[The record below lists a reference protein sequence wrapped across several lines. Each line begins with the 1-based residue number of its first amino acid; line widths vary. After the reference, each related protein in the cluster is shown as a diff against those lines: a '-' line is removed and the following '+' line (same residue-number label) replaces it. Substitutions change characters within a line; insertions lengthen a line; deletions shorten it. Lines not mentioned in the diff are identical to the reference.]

1 MVKVDESTL
10 EHSVFYT
17 FFFDRTFMDFLSGI
31 VDFAKPF
38 ARDLLATVIPTQLQ
52 DTIGAVVENIAEAL
66 PEEMKKNEFV
76 KLGRKIIGRQKQEA
90 TESPTTAPTTASALG
105 NIAGDF
111 IKKKMTADKKSA
123 KSEKPSARG
132 TNTMF

>member
-1 MVKVDESTL
+1 MDDNRGKAA
-10 EHSVFYT
+10 Y
-17 FFFDRTFMDFLSGI
+17 FFDRTFMDFLSGI

-76 KLGRKIIGRQKQEA
+76 KLGRKIIGRQKTEQPA
-90 TESPTTAPTTASALG
+90 TPTTASALG

-111 IKKKMTADKKSA
+111 IKKKIVSKDAADKDA
-123 KSEKPSARG
+123 KKG

>member
-1 MVKVDESTL
+1 
-10 EHSVFYT
+10 
-17 FFFDRTFMDFLSGI
+17 MDFLSGI

-76 KLGRKIIGRQKQEA
+76 KLGRKIIGRQKEEQPA
-90 TESPTTAPTTASALG
+90 APTTASALG

-111 IKKKMTADKKSA
+111 IKKKVKASKDAADKSA
-123 KSEKPSARG
+123 KTESSTKKYS
-132 TNTMF
+132 NTMF

>member
-1 MVKVDESTL
+1 
-10 EHSVFYT
+10 
-17 FFFDRTFMDFLSGI
+17 MDFLSGI

-38 ARDLLATVIPTQLQ
+38 ARDLLATVIPTGIQ
-52 DTIGAVVENIAEAL
+52 DAIGSVVENIAEAL

-76 KLGRKIIGRQKQEA
+76 KLGRKIIGRQKNEA
-90 TESPTTAPTTASALG
+90 SPTTAPSTASALG

-111 IKKKMTADKKSA
+111 IKKKMTASKDAADKKSA
-123 KSEKPSARG
+123 KSEKPSASKTG

>member
-1 MVKVDESTL
+1 
-10 EHSVFYT
+10 
-17 FFFDRTFMDFLSGI
+17 MDFLSGI

-38 ARDLLATVIPTQLQ
+38 ARDLLATVIPTGIQ
-52 DTIGAVVENIAEAL
+52 DAIGSVVENIAEAL

-90 TESPTTAPTTASALG
+90 TESPTTASALG

-123 KSEKPSARG
+123 KSDKPSASKTG